1 MLFTYSNY
9 ISIPTNFNNLV
20 IISTIVLDN
29 KLVIICK
36 SRHNLFSVKR
46 NDKENMEFKK
56 GKKRNVRFSS
66 STPDNLQIIIVNE
79 FQYINSVAIHCIAI

>member
-1 MLFTYSNY
+1 MLFIYSNY

-20 IISTIVLDN
+20 IISTAVLDN

-56 GKKRNVRFSS
+56 EKKRNVRFFRVHLLTICKSS
-66 STPDNLQIIIVNE
+66 S
-79 FQYINSVAIHCIAI
+79 